1 MQEITIPL
9 TILNFPKQEAIFQS
23 QKRFKIVAKGRRFGL
38 TRGAA
43 NNFIEEAIRG
53 EFKQGLWGDVINSN
67 IDKYVERYFLPHLKK
82 IPKSQWRWR
91 QQSKVLEL
99 FDSFIDFRSAERPEG
114 WEGFGYDKVFLNE
127 AGIILNND
135 YLWNNAIKPML
146 WEFQP
151 KSVIG
156 GTPKGMNLF
165 HELAQRGKD
174 PNQKDYEFFHYTS
187 FDNPYLDHDAL
198 AEDMKSMPQAVI
210 QQEIYAEFL
219 EDSGVVFR
227 GTKEIMTSQ
236 KQQPVQGHIYV
247 MGVDLAKV
255 QDFTVITVYDRRNNH
270 QVFQDRFNLLDW
282 PLQKQKIKVISRKY
296 NNALVVLDATGLGDP
311 IADDLI
317 RDNIPVEPYKLTN
330 QSKKE
335 LIEKLIIWIEQRKM
349 RMLPLEETLAEFSNF
364 TYDVT
369 NRGRISY
376 NAPVGFHDDIVIS
389 HGLAIWGL
397 NPVIKEG
404 KSKPVSLVRQEYL
417 RKLKGTKDE
426 EDYF

>member
-1 MQEITIPL
+1 MQETIIPL
-9 TILNFPKQEAIFQS
+9 TILNFKAQETIFQS
-23 QKRFKIVAKGRRFGL
+23 PARFKIVAKGRRFGL

-53 EFKQGLWGDVINSN
+53 DFKQGLWGDVINSN
-67 IDKYVERYFLPHLKK
+67 IDRYVERYFLPHLYK
-82 IPKSQWRWR
+82 IPRTQWKWR
-91 QQSKVLEL
+91 QQSKVLEM

-127 AGIILNND
+127 AGIILNDD

-146 WEFQP
+146 WEYKP
-151 KSVIG
+151 RSVIG

-165 HELAQRGKD
+165 HELYLRGQD
-174 PNQKDYEFFHYTS
+174 SNQPDYKSFHFTS

-219 EDSGVVFR
+219 EDTGVVFR
-227 GTKEIMTSQ
+227 GTKEVMTAQ
-236 KQQPVQGHIYV
+236 AQEPIKGHMYV

-255 QDFTVITVYDRRNNH
+255 QDFTVITVYDRFNNN
-270 QVFQDRFNLLDW
+270 QVYQDRFNTLDW
-282 PLQKQKIKVISRKY
+282 NLQKKKIKEINRKY
-296 NNALVVLDATGLGDP
+296 NNALIVLDATGLGDP

-317 RDNIPVEPYKLTN
+317 RDNLPVEPYKLTN
-330 QSKKE
+330 ESKKE
-335 LIEKLIIWIEQRKM
+335 LIEKLIIWIEQKKFS
-349 RMLPLEETLAEFSNF
+349 MLPLQETLAEFSSF

-369 NRGRISY
+369 NRGRITY
-376 NAPVGFHDDIVIS
+376 NAPTGFHDDIVIS

-397 NPVIKEG
+397 NPAVKEIKAE
-404 KSKPVSLVRQEYL
+404 PVSLVRQEYL
-417 RKLKGTKDE
+417 RQLKGDSYE
-426 EDYF
+426 EGYV